1 MMFDPERVRQSN
13 LRGGTSPWSQRLAEP
28 GRPSVDRDFRCEILV
43 VGAGVTGSL
52 AAEHLASQGHE
63 VCIIDRQS
71 PGLGSTTASTAMLLW
86 EIDRSLSDLTAMYGF
101 ERAANV
107 YRRNF
112 GAVSGLAELVNT
124 HRLACG
130 MRHKRSLYLAA
141 GKVGA
146 RELQAEHA
154 LRMRAGLP
162 GDYLDHLTLLE
173 KFGLYREAAIHSIGS
188 ADADPLL
195 LCQALLAIA
204 TQHGVKIFDASAENY
219 DSSGRAVVVEL
230 DSGHVIEAK
239 QVVLATGYVMP
250 DFLTSSLHRISSSWA
265 VATPPQ
271 PAGAIWRDGALIWE
285 ASVNYSY
292 ARTTRDNRIIM
303 GGEDDDQV
311 IEPEAR
317 DKLMPAKAETILRK
331 LNGLWSHAEPVA
343 EFVWSGTFGTT
354 TDGLPLIG
362 RVPGHPRIHAAYGY
376 GGNGITYSYLASR
389 MIAASIAGNH
399 LPWFDDFAIDRDAPK
414 AVA

>member
-1 MMFDPERVRQSN
+1 MQPV
-13 LRGGTSPWSQRLAEP
+13 
-28 GRPSVDRDFRCEILV
+28 RPSVDRDFRCEILV

-63 VCIIDRQS
+63 VCIIDRQR

-86 EIDRSLSDLTAMYGF
+86 EIDSSLSDLTAMYGF
-101 ERAANV
+101 ERAANA
-107 YRRNF
+107 YRRSF
-112 GAVSGLAELVNT
+112 SAVSGLAELVNT
-124 HRLACG
+124 HQLACG

-162 GDYLDHLTLLE
+162 GEYLDHLTLLE
-173 KFGLYREAAIHSIGS
+173 QFGLYREAAIHSIGS

-195 LCQALLAIA
+195 LCQALLAMA
-204 TQHGVKIFDASAENY
+204 TSHGAKIFDASAENY
-219 DSSGRAVVVEL
+219 DNSGQAVVVEL

-250 DFLTSSLHRISSSWA
+250 EFLTSSLHKISSSWA

-271 PAGAIWRDGALIWE
+271 PAGAIWRDGTLIWE
-285 ASVNYSY
+285 ASENYSY

-399 LPWFDDFAIDRDAPK
+399 QPWFDDFAIDRDAPK
-414 AVA
+414 DIL

>member
-1 MMFDPERVRQSN
+1 MQPV
-13 LRGGTSPWSQRLAEP
+13 
-28 GRPSVDRDFRCEILV
+28 RPSVDRDFRCEILV

-63 VCIIDRQS
+63 VCIIDRQR

-86 EIDRSLSDLTAMYGF
+86 EIDSSLSDLIAMYGF
-101 ERAANV
+101 ERAANA
-107 YRRNF
+107 YRRSF
-112 GAVSGLAELVNT
+112 SAVSGLAELVNK
-124 HRLACG
+124 HQLACG

-162 GDYLDHLTLLE
+162 GEYLDHLTLLE
-173 KFGLYREAAIHSIGS
+173 QFGLYREAAIHSIGS

-195 LCQALLAIA
+195 LCQALLAMA
-204 TQHGVKIFDASAENY
+204 TSHGAKIFDASAENY
-219 DSSGRAVVVEL
+219 DNSGQAVVVEL

-250 DFLTSSLHRISSSWA
+250 EFLTSSLHKISSSWA

-271 PAGAIWRDGALIWE
+271 AAGAIWRDGTLIWE
-285 ASVNYSY
+285 ASENYSY

-399 LPWFDDFAIDRDAPK
+399 QPWFDDFAIDRDAPK
-414 AVA
+414 DIL

>member
-1 MMFDPERVRQSN
+1 MQPV
-13 LRGGTSPWSQRLAEP
+13 
-28 GRPSVDRDFRCEILV
+28 RPSVNRDFRCEILV

-63 VCIIDRQS
+63 VCIIDRQR

-86 EIDRSLSDLTAMYGF
+86 EIDSSLNDLTAMYGF
-101 ERAANV
+101 ERAANI
-107 YRRNF
+107 YRRSF
-112 GAVSGLAELVNT
+112 GAVSGLTELVNT
-124 HRLACG
+124 HSLACG

-146 RELQAEHA
+146 RELKAEHE

-162 GDYLDHLTLLE
+162 GEYLDHLTLLE
-173 KFGLYREAAIHSIGS
+173 EFGLYREAAIHSIGS

-195 LCQALLAIA
+195 LCQALLNVA
-204 TQHGVKIFDASAENY
+204 TMHGVKVFDASAENY
-219 DSSGRAVVVEL
+219 DNSGQAVIVEL
-230 DSGHVIEAK
+230 DNGHVIEAK
-239 QVVLATGYVMP
+239 HIVLATGYVMP
-250 DFLTSSLHRISSSWA
+250 EFLTSSLHKISSSWA
-265 VATPPQ
+265 IATPPQ
-271 PAGAIWRDGALIWE
+271 PASAIWRDGALIWE
-285 ASVNYSY
+285 ASENYSY

-303 GGEDDDQV
+303 GGEDDDEV

-317 DKLMPAKAETILRK
+317 DRLMPAKAETILRK

-389 MIAASIAGNH
+389 MIAASIAGNNQ
-399 LPWFDDFAIDRDAPK
+399 PWFDDFAIERDAPK
-414 AVA
+414 EIS

>member
-1 MMFDPERVRQSN
+1 MQPV
-13 LRGGTSPWSQRLAEP
+13 
-28 GRPSVDRDFRCEILV
+28 RPSVDRDFRCEILV

-52 AAEHLASQGHE
+52 AAEHLASQGRE
-63 VCIIDRQS
+63 VCIIDRQR
-71 PGLGSTTASTAMLLW
+71 PGFGSTTASTAMLLW
-86 EIDRSLSDLTAMYGF
+86 EIDSSLSDLTAMYGF
-101 ERAANV
+101 ERAANI
-107 YRRNF
+107 YRRSF

-124 HRLACG
+124 HQLACG

-173 KFGLYREAAIHSIGS
+173 QFGLYREAAIHSIGS

-195 LCQALLAIA
+195 LCQALLAMA
-204 TQHGVKIFDASAENY
+204 TSHGTKTFDASAENY
-219 DSSGRAVVVEL
+219 DNSGQAVVVEL
-230 DSGHVIEAK
+230 DNGHVIEAK

-250 DFLTSSLHRISSSWA
+250 EFLTSSLHKISSSWA

-271 PAGAIWRDGALIWE
+271 PGGAIWRDGTLIWE
-285 ASVNYSY
+285 ASENYSY

-362 RVPGHPRIHAAYGY
+362 RVPGHPRIHAAFGY

-399 LPWFDDFAIDRDAPK
+399 QLWFDDFAIDRDAPK
-414 AVA
+414 DIP

>member
-1 MMFDPERVRQSN
+1 MFDPDRVRQN
-13 LRGGTSPWSQRLAEP
+13 DLRGGTSPWSQRLVQP
-28 GRPSVDRDFRCEILV
+28 VRPSVDRDFRCEILV

-63 VCIIDRQS
+63 VCVIDRQR

-101 ERAANV
+101 ERAASI
-107 YRRNF
+107 YRRSF

-130 MRHKRSLYLAA
+130 LRHKRSLYLAA
-141 GKVGA
+141 GKIGA
-146 RELQAEHA
+146 RELQTEHA

-173 KFGLYREAAIHSIGS
+173 QFGLYREAAIHSIGS

-195 LCQALLAIA
+195 LCQALLAMA
-204 TQHGVKIFDASAENY
+204 TLQGVKIFDASAEKY
-219 DSSGRAVVVEL
+219 DSSGQAVVVEL

-239 QVVLATGYVMP
+239 HVVLATGYVMP
-250 DFLTSSLHRISSSWA
+250 KFLTSSLHRISSSWA
-265 VATPPQ
+265 IATPQ
-271 PAGAIWRDGALIWE
+271 QHASGIWRDGALIWE
-285 ASVNYSY
+285 ASENYSY
-292 ARTTRDNRIIM
+292 ARTTHDNRIIM

-317 DKLMPAKAETILRK
+317 DRLTPAKAETILRK

-343 EFVWSGTFGTT
+343 EFMWSGTFGTT

-362 RVPGHPRIHAAYGY
+362 RVPDHPRIYAAYGY

-389 MIAASIAGNH
+389 IIAASIAGDDQ
-399 LPWFDDFAIDRDAPK
+399 PWFDDFAIDRDAPK
-414 AVA
+414 VAA

>member
-1 MMFDPERVRQSN
+1 MFDPETVRQN
-13 LRGGTSPWSQRLAEP
+13 DLRGGTSPWSQRLLQS
-28 GRPSVDRDFRCEILV
+28 GRPPVDQDFRCEILV

-52 AAEHLASQGHE
+52 AAEHLAAQGHE
-63 VCIIDRQS
+63 VCVIDRQR

-101 ERAANV
+101 ERAANI
-107 YRRNF
+107 YRRSF
-112 GAVSGLAELVNT
+112 SAVSGLAELVNT
-124 HRLACG
+124 RGLACA

-146 RELQAEHA
+146 RELQAEHD

-162 GDYLDHLTLLE
+162 GDFLDHLTLLE
-173 KFGLYREAAIHSIGS
+173 EFGFYREAAILSIGS

-195 LCQALLAIA
+195 LCQALLAA
-204 TQHGVKIFDASAENY
+204 AVTQGARIFDASAENY
-219 DSSGRAVVVEL
+219 ENSGQAVIVEL
-230 DSGHVIEAK
+230 DSGHIIEAK

-250 DFLTSSLHRISSSWA
+250 DFLSSSLHRISSSWA
-265 VATPPQ
+265 IATPVQ
-271 PAGAIWRDGALIWE
+271 PASAIWRDGVLIWE
-285 ASVNYSY
+285 ASENYSY

-303 GGEDDDQV
+303 GGEDDDQI

-317 DKLMPAKAETILRK
+317 DRLMPAKAETILRK

-343 EFVWSGTFGTT
+343 EFVWSGAFGTT

-362 RVPGHPRIHAAYGY
+362 QVPGHPRIHAAYGY

-389 MIAASIAGNH
+389 MIAASIAGNRQ
-399 LPWFDDFAIDRDAPK
+399 PWFDDFAIDRDAPT
-414 AVA
+414 VMP